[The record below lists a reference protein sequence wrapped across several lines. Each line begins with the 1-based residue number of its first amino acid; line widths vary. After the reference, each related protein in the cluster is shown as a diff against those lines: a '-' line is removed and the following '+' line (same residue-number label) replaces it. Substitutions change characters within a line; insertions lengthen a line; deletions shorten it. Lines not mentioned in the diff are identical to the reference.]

1 MAIYLVRGDNGQE
14 VVLGPFLDDTDGKTA
29 ETGLTIANTDIKLW
43 KAGATSLVN
52 KNSGGATHMANGL
65 YVITLDAVDTSNY
78 GPLVIFV
85 HVAGALPV
93 RVECDVVKLDWRRYS
108 ELSTLE
114 RMYWNNCVYFQAGG
128 TPTATTIPIDLVE
141 HSDFPVKNNN
151 DAYIGMMLVSYFDYQ
166 TVSRVVDYNG
176 TTKVLTI
183 DPPLPVVPSSGDTFM
198 LIPGSPGSLAD
209 NAITAAKIASDA
221 VTEIQ
226 SGLATSSGLATIQS
240 YVDELESRLTATRAG
255 YLDNLSGG
263 ALATAAALTTLTGLV
278 DDLEGRLTAARAGY
292 LDNLNTGAPL
302 SAAAV
307 DAILDEVVEGSLTL
321 RQAIRLFLAVMT
333 GESSGGGTTSVT
345 FRDIADSK
353 NRLVFTVDA
362 NGNRTAV
369 GTRDG
374 T

>member
-1 MAIYLVRGDNGQE
+1 M
-14 VVLGPFLDDTDGKTA
+14 
-29 ETGLTIANTDIKLW
+29 GL
-43 KAGATSLVN
+43 S
-52 KNSGGATHMANGL
+52 
-65 YVITLDAVDTSNY
+65 
-78 GPLVIFV
+78 
-85 HVAGALPV
+85 
-93 RVECDVVKLDWRRYS
+93 
-108 ELSTLE
+108 
-114 RMYWNNCVYFQAGG
+114 
-128 TPTATTIPIDLVE
+128 
-141 HSDFPVKNNN
+141 
-151 DAYIGMMLVSYFDYQ
+151 
-166 TVSRVVDYNG
+166 
-176 TTKVLTI
+176 
-183 DPPLPVVPSSGDTFM
+183 
-198 LIPGSPGSLAD
+198 
-209 NAITAAKIASDA
+209 
-221 VTEIQ
+221 
-226 SGLATSSGLATIQS
+226 IQS